1 MAEDTS
7 HDPDDLEAVADRL
20 EAALERIAR
29 KLDSPRPNAELVA
42 RLDGL
47 IERLREALAAD

>member
-7 HDPDDLEAVADRL
+7 HDPDDLDAVADRL

-29 KLDSPRPNAELVA
+29 NMDAPRPNAELVA